1 MKPGG
6 GQPNLQALLKQAQ
19 QMQRDLAAAQD
30 ELASAEIEGSAG
42 GGIVTATVTGN
53 GDVVSIRIDPQ
64 VVDSDDVE
72 TLEDLVVAAINDA
85 TRQAQQLQ
93 AEKMGPLAGG
103 MGGLGDSLGLPGLG

>member
-1 MKPGG
+1 VKPGG
-6 GQPNLQALLKQAQ
+6 GGPPNLQALLKQAQ

-42 GGIVTATVTGN
+42 GGLVTATVTGTSE
-53 GDVVSIRIDPQ
+53 VVSIRIDRQ
-64 VVDSDDVE
+64 VVDPDDVD

-93 AEKMGPLAGG
+93 AEKMGPLT
-103 MGGLGDSLGLPGLG
+103 GGLGDSLGLPGLG

>member
-1 MKPGG
+1 MVRSVSA
-6 GQPNLQALLKQAQ
+6 N
-19 QMQRDLAAAQD
+19 
-30 ELASAEIEGSAG
+30 ASARARNVASG
-42 GGIVTATVTGN
+42 
-53 GDVVSIRIDPQ
+53 VVSIRIDPQ
-64 VVDSDDVE
+64 VVDSDEVE